1 MSEQQSAG
9 MSSETRRG
17 VIRWAVREVMGSV
30 MAGVLL
36 FWPAGTL
43 RWVWGWVLIAVYL
56 AWSITNAIL
65 FIPTNPELLAERG
78 ARRKDAKR
86 WDTVL
91 MSVVGVLTLVKY
103 IVAGLDFRNG
113 WTGEPGIAVHI
124 IALGVGLAG
133 YALVTWAMASNAY
146 FSTIVRIQ
154 SERGHSVASAG
165 PYRIVRHPAYIG
177 TILFELAT
185 PLLLGSFWALIPGAL
200 SAVIFVVR
208 TALEDRTLI
217 TELPGYREFT
227 RQTRY
232 RLIPGIW

>member
-91 MSVVGVLTLVKY
+91 MSVVGVLTLAKY

>member
-9 MSSETRRG
+9 MSGETRTG

-91 MSVVGVLTLVKY
+91 MSVVGVLTLAKY